1 MGDEESKVPGSNEST
16 TSAAGHIQA
25 DSHDARKGDDAATPA
40 DGAGNTELGGDVPVD
55 SRVPAASKSRDS
67 KSVAAGAAAETAVDG
82 AVGDRLSTSKKRFL
96 MAAARGSVEGAAQ
109 GGAAGA
115 GVGAAKEAGL
125 EAVQQAG
132 ERKDSAGEP
141 RTSDRAGDALAPS
154 PTPRSGEGRPG
165 GNLGAG
171 GTSFERDQLT
181 EDVHGG
187 GARLDPSEPAK
198 TSRAR
203 GAALAGAASATP
215 PAALL
220 TLLILFLNWLK
231 SFFFAMLAQALSF
244 LQLVLQWMIS
254 AGTAVWNVATKPF
267 LAAGATVAKVVAALS
282 GGTVI
287 STTVAAAG
295 IAAVSG
301 VSVLAL
307 IGGLLGIISTTLT
320 VHDGALA
327 ADCNKSGSST
337 LPVGDSGPV
346 DANADKNA
354 RAVYSV
360 LKTWGMPDENIAGI
374 LGNWTQESGIDPT
387 SVQNF
392 PTGTY
397 VMTDKK
403 KAAARNTSNGIGL
416 GQWTFGRNTLLR
428 NYATAKRSDW
438 WDLGL
443 QLRFMA
449 DSNGGDNPGD
459 VQVFKG
465 MLTTSQGTPA
475 QAAVYFH
482 ENWERSA
489 DGSTGIAARSAKAE
503 MWFAKMSGWTVDQ
516 GLVSQIVG
524 DFLDGGS
531 QIVDLLLQPATCASG
546 NGTGAVSPKSGGMS
560 QDEAKALVDLFNQ
573 EGDKFLDSRYGDQGG
588 PGSCGSN
595 HAMNCTSFS
604 TYFVNKYTS
613 FQAYP
618 AGDGIRTAYSIA
630 EQTGKKMQSTPVPYS
645 VGSGPASTPW
655 GHTLVVLGVEGD
667 RVILGEAGY
676 CAYMGRVRVDSAA
689 AMAAEGWMFVD
700 VSDLMLPADQ
710 VKKS

>member
-1 MGDEESKVPGSNEST
+1 M
-16 TSAAGHIQA
+16 
-25 DSHDARKGDDAATPA
+25 
-40 DGAGNTELGGDVPVD
+40 PVD
-55 SRVPAASKSRDS
+55 SRIPAASKSRDS

-82 AVGDRLSTSKKRFL
+82 AVGERLSTSKKRFL
-96 MAAARGSVEGAAQ
+96 TAAARGAAEGAVQ
-109 GGAAGA
+109 GGAAAA
-115 GVGAAKEAGL
+115 GTGAAKEAGL
-125 EAVQQAG
+125 EAVRHSR
-132 ERKDSAGEP
+132 EREGPAVEP
-141 RTSDRAGDALAPS
+141 SISDRAGDDQSHPSAP
-154 PTPRSGEGRPG
+154 PPGEARSGED
-165 GNLGAG
+165 LGAG
-171 GTSFERDQLT
+171 GTSYERDQLAA
-181 EDVHGG
+181 DALAG
-187 GARLDPSEPAK
+187 GARPGAGGPPTA
-198 TSRAR
+198 SRTK

-220 TLLILFLNWLK
+220 ALLTLFLNWLK

-244 LQLVLQWMIS
+244 LQLMLQWMIS

-282 GGTVI
+282 GGAAI

-295 IAAVSG
+295 VAAVSG

-307 IGGLLGIISTTLT
+307 IGGLLGILSTTLT
-320 VHDGALA
+320 VHDGTPA
-327 ADCNKSGSST
+327 ADCNQSGSST
-337 LPVGDSGPV
+337 LPVGDSGRV

-403 KAAARNTSNGIGL
+403 KSAAQNTSNGIGL

-428 NYATAKRSDW
+428 NYATAKGADW

-449 DSNGGDNPGD
+449 DPNGGDNPGD

-465 MLTTSQGTPA
+465 MLVTSQGSPA
-475 QAAVYFH
+475 RAAVYFH

-489 DGSTGIAARSAKAE
+489 DGSAGIVARSAKAE
-503 MWFAKMSGWTVDQ
+503 MWFAKMSGWTVDK
-516 GLVSQIVG
+516 GLVRQIVG

-531 QIVDLLLQPATCASG
+531 QIIDLLKPATCASG
-546 NGTGAVSPKSGGMS
+546 NNTGAVSPKSGGMS
-560 QDEAKALVDLFNQ
+560 QDEAQALVDLFNQ

-618 AGDGIRTAYSIA
+618 AGDGIRTAYTIA

-645 VGSGPASTPW
+645 VGSGPASTSW

-667 RVILGEAGY
+667 KVILGEAGY

>member
-1 MGDEESKVPGSNEST
+1 MGDDTSKVPDMTEST
-16 TSAAGHIQA
+16 ANKAAQVRPDAHSTPKDTDATKPTIGAGGTGPGGTMPDGRNSPAAG
-25 DSHDARKGDDAATPA
+25 SSGSRKSAT
-40 DGAGNTELGGDVPVD
+40 V
-55 SRVPAASKSRDS
+55 
-67 KSVAAGAAAETAVDG
+67 GAAAETAVEH
-82 AVGDRLSTSKKRFL
+82 AVGDRLSAGKKRL
-96 MAAARGSVEGAAQ
+96 LTAAARGAAEGAMQ

-115 GVGAAKEAGL
+115 GAGAAKETAL
-125 EAVQQAG
+125 EASHQAR
-132 ERKDSAGEP
+132 EQKAGAAEP
-141 RTSDRAGDALAPS
+141 KASDRPGNDQAHPATQQP
-154 PTPRSGEGRPG
+154 GEQKLG

-171 GTSFERDQLT
+171 GTSYERGQQAGDAP
-181 EDVHGG
+181 EGD
-187 GARLDPSEPAK
+187 ARLGPGEPAK
-198 TSRAR
+198 SSRAK

-220 TLLILFLNWLK
+220 ALLILFLNWLK

-244 LQLVLQWMIS
+244 LQVVLQWIIG
-254 AGTAVWNVATKPF
+254 AGTAAWNFATKPF
-267 LAAGATVAKVVAALS
+267 LAAGAAVAKVVAALS
-282 GGTVI
+282 GGAVI

-295 IAAVSG
+295 VAAVSG

-320 VHDGALA
+320 VHDGTLA
-327 ADCNKSGSST
+327 ADCSKPGSNT
-337 LPVGDSGPV
+337 LPVGNNDPV

-360 LKTWGMPDENIAGI
+360 LKTWGMPTENIAGI

-403 KAAARNTSNGIGL
+403 KSAAANTNNGIGL

-428 NYATAKRSDW
+428 NYAAAKGTDW

-489 DGSTGIAARSAKAE
+489 DGSAGIAARSAKAE
-503 MWFAKMSGWTVDQ
+503 MWFAKMSGWTVDK
-516 GLVSQIVG
+516 GLVRQIVG

-531 QIVDLLLQPATCASG
+531 QIIDLLLKPATCVNG
-546 NGTGAVSPKSGGMS
+546 NNPGLVSPKSGGMT
-560 QDEAKALVDLFNQ
+560 QEEAQALVDLFNE
-573 EGDKFLDSRYGDQGG
+573 EGDKFLDSRYGDEGG

-604 TYFVNKYTS
+604 IYFVNKYTS

-630 EQTGKKMQSTPVPYS
+630 EQTGKKVQSTPVPYS
-645 VGSGPASTPW
+645 VGSGPGSTSW

-667 RVILGEAGY
+667 KVILGEAGY